1 MKSGMTTLQII
12 GIVVVAL
19 LGLYALYCLYDIG
32 QHDRKN
38 QDKK

>member
-1 MKSGMTTLQII
+1 MTTFQII

-19 LGLYALYCLYDIG
+19 LGLYALYCLYDIR